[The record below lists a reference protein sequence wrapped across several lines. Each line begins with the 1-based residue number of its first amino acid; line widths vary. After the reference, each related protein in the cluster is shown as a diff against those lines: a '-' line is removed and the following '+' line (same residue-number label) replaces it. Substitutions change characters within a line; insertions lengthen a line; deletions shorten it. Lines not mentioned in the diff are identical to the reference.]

1 MVTNAF
7 CFILKALFIVEI
19 LSYVEK
25 LLDKKAMLNF
35 KIYDVANWKKINTIH
50 FLRNISRSKGNQ
62 TTQFSQLI
70 KQNMRNHT

>member
-35 KIYDVANWKKINTIH
+35 KIYDVSNWKKINTIH

>member
-35 KIYDVANWKKINTIH
+35 KIYDVSNWKKINTVH
-50 FLRNISRSKGNQ
+50 FLRNI
-62 TTQFSQLI
+62 
-70 KQNMRNHT
+70 